1 MIALQF
7 RRRRFSQVAPLTLGV
22 TILVSLGGMSFAL
35 LQGWPL
41 WLVGAATGI
50 RGYRYSPSTRRAPFV
65 CTWLAPFY
73 VLRPSSPSV
82 NGHRGGVALARFQH
96 SIRSQSFVGAY
107 GQDEILTVELVVLAD
122 VGGIELPFRANRWG
136 FFYQS
141 AGDRIWQCRVTGS

>member
-50 RGYRYSPSTRRAPFV
+50 PWLSIFTIDAARAVRLYVACTVLRAP
-65 CTWLAPFY
+65 
-73 VLRPSSPSV
+73 SV
-82 NGHRGGVALARFQH
+82 F
-96 SIRSQSFVGAY
+96 
-107 GQDEILTVELVVLAD
+107 T
-122 VGGIELPFRANRWG
+122 
-136 FFYQS
+136 
-141 AGDRIWQCRVTGS
+141 QC